1 MDQTS
6 LPRLPLLPIKASDRH
21 FWVHHINPYAV
32 DLGHAF
38 GIHWAIHWYGLA
50 YLAGLVWGW
59 WLLSRWVRQG
69 RAPLRPEWV
78 QDFVLWAG
86 MGMIIGGRLGYC
98 LFYAFDELLANP
110 FGRMADY
117 DTDRGVFLPHG
128 VQAPLDH
135 VVRAFDW
142 PFVLQVWNGGMA
154 SHGGI
159 IGLAVG
165 CWLFSRKYQVSFA
178 VLGDCISAAGPIG
191 VMFGRI
197 ANFING
203 ELWGRPTQVPWA
215 VIFPD
220 APLVGGYAVPRHP
233 SQLYA
238 VGMEGLVPLVI
249 GLVVHARHRRP
260 GLTTG
265 VVLSCYAVGRFIDEF
280 MREPD
285 LGQAGSPGVP
295 LILGFMTK
303 GQALT
308 VPVLVIGVAAI
319 IWALRHPPRP
329 ELYRAVDGQGAPLPE
344 GAPLA
349 AR

>member
-1 MDQTS
+1 MDQPNLTIQ
-6 LPRLPLLPIKASDRH
+6 PSDQH
-21 FWVHHINPYAV
+21 YWVHHINPYAV
-32 DLGHAF
+32 DFGHAF
-38 GIHWAIHWYGLA
+38 GMHWAIHWYGLA

-59 WLLSRWVRQG
+59 WLLQRWVKQG
-69 RAPLRPEWV
+69 RAPLRPDWV

-98 LFYAFDELLANP
+98 LFYACDQLLANP

-117 DTDRGVFLPHG
+117 DIERGGFLPPGMH
-128 VQAPLDH
+128 APFDH
-135 VVRAFDW
+135 VVRKFDW

-165 CWLFSRKYQVSFA
+165 CWLFTRKYKVSFA

-203 ELWGRPTQVPWA
+203 ELWGRPSHVPWA

-220 APLVGGYAVPRHP
+220 APTVGGYAVPRHP

-238 VGMEGLVPLVI
+238 VGLEGLIPLVI
-249 GLVVHARHRRP
+249 GLYVHARHRRP

-265 VVLSCYAVGRFIDEF
+265 VVLSCYAIGRFCDEF

-285 LGQAGSPGVP
+285 VGQPGSDGIP
-295 LILGFMTK
+295 LILGFMSK

-308 VPVLVIGVAAI
+308 LPVLVIGLAAI

-329 ELYRAVDGQGAPLPE
+329 ELYRMPDEPQPVPPAVTTVPVP
-344 GAPLA
+344 